1 MAETLKPYVLGE
13 VGRMNWQHSIE
24 AARMLAGVGDSPS
37 APGRPRQAMLRRAV
51 SAAYYAMFNALCQSN
66 ADVLVGISST
76 GQDAQ
81 LWLDTF
87 RALQHNVAKNRLEQ
101 YANTSRDPV
110 LRTFAR
116 AFGKLQEQRITAD
129 YDPTADFLRSQVFW
143 LIDEAETATSA
154 FQNLP
159 ARTRR
164 TLALHLLVRRRN

>member
-1 MAETLKPYVLGE
+1 
-13 VGRMNWQHSIE
+13 MNWQHSIE
-24 AARMLAGVGDSPS
+24 AARMLAGSGASPS

-66 ADVLVGISST
+66 ADVLVGVSST
-76 GQDAQ
+76 SQDAQ

-87 RALQHNVAKNRLEQ
+87 RALQHNVAKNRLAQ
-101 YANTSRDPV
+101 YASASRDSA
-110 LRTFAR
+110 LRRFAS
-116 AFGKLQEQRITAD
+116 AFGDLQEERITAD
-129 YDPTADFLRSQVFW
+129 YDPTAKFMRSHVAS
-143 LIDEAETATSA
+143 LIQEAETATSA